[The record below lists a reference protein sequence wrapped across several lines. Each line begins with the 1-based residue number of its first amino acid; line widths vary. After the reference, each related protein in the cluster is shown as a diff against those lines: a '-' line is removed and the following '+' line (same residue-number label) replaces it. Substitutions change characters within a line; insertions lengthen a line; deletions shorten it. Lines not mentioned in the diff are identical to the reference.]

1 MEENKN
7 MTDFSAQIG
16 EADTWLDKAKH
27 WCVRISWR
35 PFPHC

>member
-16 EADTWLDKAKH
+16 NADTWLDKGKNTGA
-27 WCVRISWR
+27 
-35 PFPHC
+35 PE